1 MDKVSI
7 EDVIGF
13 TLLFEGDVSDHKDDP
28 GKLTK
33 QGITQKTYDSYRAS
47 IKQPA
52 RTVLLLTEHER
63 TDIYTSMY
71 WDPCMCSEM
80 SYPLALVV
88 FDTAV
93 NTGCKQA
100 IRMLQKV
107 LGATVDGVIGIETMG
122 LLRDQADQRLLAID
136 LIGMREQFY
145 KDLIAR
151 KPSMKVF
158 EKGWYNRTAALKKSI

>member
-1 MDKVSI
+1 MDSVCI
-7 EDVIGF
+7 DDVLPF
-13 TLLFEGDVSDHKDDP
+13 TLMFEGGYVDHPADP
-28 GKLTK
+28 GGKTMNGVI
-33 QGITQKTYDSYRAS
+33 QTTYDTYRDNKGLPRRS
-47 IKQPA
+47 VIS
-52 RTVLLLTEHER
+52 LTEHER

-107 LGATVDGVIGIETMG
+107 LGATVDGVIGTETLG
-122 LLRDQADQRLLAID
+122 LLRDQADQRLIAID
-136 LIGMREQFY
+136 LVGVREQFY
-145 KDLIAR
+145 LDLIAK
-151 KPSMKVF
+151 KPSMSVF
-158 EKGWYNRTAALKKSI
+158 KRGWLNRTAALKQSI

>member
-1 MDKVSI
+1 MDSVCI
-7 EDVIGF
+7 DDVLGF
-13 TLLFEGDVSDHKDDP
+13 TLLWEGGFSDNKNDP
-28 GKLTK
+28 GGKTMN
-33 QGITQKTYDSYRAS
+33 GVTQKTYDSYRAS

-52 RTVLLLTEHER
+52 RTVLLLSEHER

-107 LGATVDGVIGIETMG
+107 LGATVDGVIGTETMR
-122 LLRDQADQRLLAID
+122 LVRAVSDQRTLAIE
-136 LIGMREQFY
+136 LIQMREQFY
-145 KDLIAR
+145 KDLIVR